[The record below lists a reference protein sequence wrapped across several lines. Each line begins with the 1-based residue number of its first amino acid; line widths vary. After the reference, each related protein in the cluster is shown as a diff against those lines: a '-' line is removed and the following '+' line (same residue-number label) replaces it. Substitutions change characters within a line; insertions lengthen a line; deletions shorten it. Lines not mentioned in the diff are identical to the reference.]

1 MSDTSSQTPFDS
13 NPLEN
18 SDKGD
23 SKNDRARRHVRRFM
37 HTSNLYRRPHME
49 LAVQSRELYECWKV
63 ESRSLIQRA
72 NLKLPYG
79 YTIIEQQIPQ
89 IIEGLLHERPLVDL
103 QGEQPSDVAFENE
116 ITDFMDCQL
125 EDMRPTMK
133 LSSYVKGMKLDG
145 TAFAKVPYKYKEQV
159 VKKRKQV
166 QDPMTGLS
174 YIDKTPGIEVM
185 ADGPDFE
192 PIPFIDAY
200 PDWRV
205 KVPGDIEAMRG
216 FVHRTWRTLSELKA
230 NKKRKG
236 QDGSSRG
243 IYTNFDELDQSVRIK
258 GSGDGVAWRDPYYS
272 DDARNRL
279 DTLNDNKL
287 GIKENDQIEVWEFWG
302 LFDVDGNGNFEEYII
317 TLANGDVVIRCDEN
331 FYDYKIKPFVASPNV
346 LRDNEFYGVPELL
359 AVKGLIKESNTIRNS
374 ILDQVNIG
382 INQMFLVD
390 RNAGING
397 KSLFSRPGGIVWT
410 NDLNGM
416 REIKQPEIP
425 ATALR
430 TSQDVQSDISQA
442 VGQGNGPGNPST
454 FNTALARSATG
465 AQYLQSFSASRA
477 GLSLRILGE
486 TLVKPMYKI
495 MFFTNRQFVTDD
507 QYLRVSDPNKQT
519 PGNPFT
525 MLPID
530 AFTFNYQFRLST
542 KLESGGSEG
551 DLQKMQQLSQML
563 QVAEGTQPGIT
574 KWDAVFEAIG
584 RDLVGFRYKKFIRS
598 DQERLQLQQQQLMQQ
613 AQAQGVAGAMKA
625 GAPSPTAGVQPG
637 NAMMGAGAPQGSG
650 PMGSGA

>member
-1 MSDTSSQTPFDS
+1 MSEVNTPFDH
-13 NPLEN
+13 N
-18 SDKGD
+18 SLDDTSKGE
-23 SKNDRARRHVRRFM
+23 SKTERARDHVRKFM
-37 HTSNLYRRPHME
+37 TTSALYRRPHMD
-49 LAVQSRELYECWKV
+49 LAVWSRELYECWKV
-63 ESRSLIQRA
+63 ESKSLIQRA
-72 NLKLPYG
+72 NIKLPYG

-89 IIEGLLHERPLVDL
+89 IIEGLLHERPLIDL
-103 QGEQPSDVAFENE
+103 QGEQPGDVAWEDE

-125 EDMRPTMK
+125 EDMKPTMK
-133 LSSYVKGMKLDG
+133 LASYVKSMKLDG

-166 QDPMTGLS
+166 QDPLTGLS
-174 YIDKTPGIEVM
+174 YIDKSPGIEVL

-205 KVPGDIEAMRG
+205 KVPGDIDSMRG
-216 FVHRTWRTLSELKA
+216 FVHRTWRTLAELKS
-230 NKKRKG
+230 NKKRKAK
-236 QDGSSRG
+236 DGTSRG
-243 IYTNFDELDQSVRIK
+243 IYDNFDELERSVRIK
-258 GSGDGVAWRDPYYS
+258 GAGDGAAWRDPYYS
-272 DDARNRL
+272 DDQRARL
-279 DTLNDNKL
+279 DRLNDNKL
-287 GIKENDQIEVWEFWG
+287 GIKEADQIEVWEYWG
-302 LFDVDGNGNFEEYII
+302 QFDVSGEGDFQEYII
-317 TLANGDVVIRCDEN
+317 TIANGDVVIRCDDN
-331 FYDYKIKPFVASPNV
+331 FYDYKIKPFVATPNV
-346 LRDNEFYGVPELL
+346 IRDNEFYGIPELL

-397 KSLFSRPGGIVWT
+397 KSLFSRPGGIVWA
-410 NDLNGM
+410 NDISGM

-430 TSQDVQSDISQA
+430 TSQDIQGDIQQA

-507 QYLRVSDPNKQT
+507 QYLRISDPNKQT

-525 MLPID
+525 LLPID
-530 AFTFNYQFRLST
+530 AFTFNYQFKLST
-542 KLESGGSEG
+542 KLESGGAEG
-551 DLQKMQQLSQML
+551 DLQKIQQLMQML

-574 KWDAVFEAIG
+574 NWAHVFDAVG
-584 RDLVGFRYKKFIRS
+584 RDLVGFRYKKFIRT

-613 AQAQGVAGAMKA
+613 AQAQGVAGALKQ
-625 GAPSPTAGVQPG
+625 SSQPG
-637 NAMMGAGAPQGSG
+637 NAAVGAASPQSMG
-650 PMGSGA
+650 PMGTGGGGVR